1 MDLAVELE
9 QLLGGFE
16 DQGVTYALVGG
27 LALAVHGVVRATE
40 DIDVLV
46 PPEAYDAARQVAHDL
61 GFTVETTLR
70 FESGLEIRRLAKLAR
85 EDVLVLDVLLVDAGS
100 QEAFASRERFAFGA
114 GSVWVVSRRALVG
127 LKLAAGRD
135 QDLADVRRLQE
146 LDG

>member
-1 MDLAVELE
+1 VDLAVELE
-9 QLLGGFE
+9 QLLGAFE
-16 DQGVTYALVGG
+16 GQGVAYALVGG

-46 PPEAYDAARQVAHDL
+46 PAEACDAARRVAHDL

-70 FESGLEIRRLAKLAR
+70 FSNGLEIRRLAKLVG
-85 EDVLVLDVLLVDAGS
+85 EDALTLDLLLVDAGS
-100 QEAFASRERFAFGA
+100 QEAFASRERYAFGA
-114 GSVWVVSRRALVG
+114 GSVWVVSRQGLIG

-135 QDLADVRRLQE
+135 QDLADVRRLRE